1 MRIAFLNVNAHPGYI
16 AATLGLTD
24 GQEITLTRMLTK
36 DQAQRVL
43 DLVEGMIPEIVGN
56 TVERLRHDQM
66 KQLVEL
72 GMRDR
77 ALAGQTGQQDKAAS
91 GGGAVFDSHLGPVR
105 TYDNQAGQADGRQT
119 ADGRPAGRF
128 RTEGGST

>member
-43 DLVEGMIPEIVGN
+43 DLVEAMIPEIVGN

-72 GMRDR
+72 GMRDKT
-77 ALAGQTGQQDKAAS
+77 AAEIQSQSASKAGT
-91 GGGAVFDSHLGPVR
+91 FDSHLGPVR
-105 TYDNQAGQADGRQT
+105 NYDNQAGQDRGEGG
-119 ADGRPAGRF
+119 GRPAGRF